1 MHFFYIES
9 YGCQMNLADSESIT
23 GILIASGMEQTP
35 LPQRADLIIINT
47 CTVRE
52 SAVTRVHAQIARFK
66 PLKQHNKGL
75 RIAVAG
81 CLAQEEQ
88 ERIFERLPFIDYVIG
103 PDKYRFLAELTEHRA
118 ITVSSNND
126 GRDFYMDIEP
136 VRTAGTNAWIPIMR
150 GCNNFCSYC
159 IVPYVRGREES
170 KSVAAVLDEVKKA
183 VDKGFKEFT
192 LLGQNVNS
200 YASDN
205 IGFAGLLRSVDSVPG
220 VRRLRFMTSHPK
232 DLSDEVIACFGAL
245 PSLCEFLHLPM
256 QSGSDR
262 VLARMNRG
270 YTRTA
275 YVRTISKLRDRVP
288 NIALSTD
295 VLSGFPGETAE
306 DHRETLNLLREVL
319 FDSAFMFVYSP
330 RKGTH
335 AAELS
340 DDVDRAE
347 KVRRIN
353 EIIALQMEITKRKNQ
368 ACVGREEEVLVEG
381 ISPRDPNQVTSRTR
395 GFKNV
400 IFMAAPDLIGKILR
414 VRITGSTGW
423 ALQGEVLS

>member
-1 MHFFYIES
+1 
-9 YGCQMNLADSESIT
+9 
-23 GILIASGMEQTP
+23 
-35 LPQRADLIIINT
+35 
-47 CTVRE
+47 
-52 SAVTRVHAQIARFK
+52 
-66 PLKQHNKGL
+66 
-75 RIAVAG
+75 
-81 CLAQEEQ
+81 
-88 ERIFERLPFIDYVIG
+88 
-103 PDKYRFLAELTEHRA
+103 
-118 ITVSSNND
+118 
-126 GRDFYMDIEP
+126 
-136 VRTAGTNAWIPIMR
+136 MR